1 MAADRLD
8 TAFDE
13 TSRRHP
19 DRVAVVDSSTSL
31 SYAELGRR
39 ADLLATRL
47 RTAGAAPERFVGL
60 HVAPGVDLI
69 VGILAI
75 AKSGA
80 GYVVLDPAYP
90 AARLGYLLTD
100 CRPVAVLADGAAP
113 DAVDELGVPVVALD
127 SWQSAAVSAPAA
139 EAPVSASDVAYVIYT
154 SGTTGQP
161 KGVVVEHRN
170 VLRLFSA
177 TQHWFGF
184 GPGDVWTLFHS
195 ASFDFSVW
203 EIWGALLFGG
213 KLVVANQAARRHPGA
228 LLQVLAEHQVTVLNQ
243 TPSAFRQ
250 LAESDESEPGTLP
263 DSLRLVIF
271 GGERLDLDLVAP
283 FMRRHPAVE
292 LVNMYGITETT
303 VHVTYRRLTP
313 ADLSGR
319 PVSPIGA
326 PIPDL
331 TVQLLDGDG
340 NPVPDGTPGEMW
352 VGGAGVARG
361 YHNRPELTAERF
373 VRRSS
378 ESVWYRS
385 GDRAVMQSGELYYLG
400 RADDQVKVN
409 GFRIEPAEIE
419 ATLRGHPDIAAAVVT
434 TGVGQY
440 GAVELVALVVSTG
453 PPDGDPVPAWRR
465 YLLGELPVHLRPA
478 RYLVVR
484 DIALTN
490 NGKLDRAAAAATAR
504 QLLRQL
510 YPDVEENSVN
520 DPDHIRTVLE
530 PKVVAAAVAALPQT
544 DIGLEEDLFDLGL
557 TSLGFVRIMSEL
569 NAEFGTSLNGSE
581 LADIASVRTIA
592 EAIAHA
598 TTVTA

>member
-1 MAADRLD
+1 MSADRLD
-8 TAFDE
+8 SAFDE
-13 TSRRHP
+13 VSRKYP
-19 DRVAVVDSSTSL
+19 DRIAVADSATSL
-31 SYAELGRR
+31 TYAKLGRR
-39 ADLLATRL
+39 ADLLAAQL
-47 RTAGAAPERFVGL
+47 RAVGAAPERFVGL
-60 HVAPGVDLI
+60 HAAPGVDLI

-75 AKSGA
+75 VKSGA
-80 GYVVLDPAYP
+80 GYLVLDPAYP
-90 AARLGYLLTD
+90 ATRLGYLLTD
-100 CRPVAVLADGAAP
+100 CRPVAVLAAGAVSA
-113 DAVDELGVPVVALD
+113 AVTEIKVPVLAME
-127 SWQSAAVSAPAA
+127 SWQSAVPVEVASPAVSDHDP
-139 EAPVSASDVAYVIYT
+139 AYVIYT

-177 TQHWFGF
+177 TEQWFGF
-184 GPGDVWTLFHS
+184 GPEDVWTLFHS

-203 EIWGALLFGG
+203 EIWGALLFGA
-213 KLVVANQAARRHPGA
+213 KLVVVSQAARRHPSA

-250 LAESDESEPGTLP
+250 LAGVEGSEPGALP
-263 DSLRLVIF
+263 ASLRLVVF
-271 GGERLDLDLVAP
+271 GGERLDVDLVAP
-283 FMRRHPAVE
+283 FMRRHPKVE

-303 VHVTYRRLTP
+303 VHVTYRRLTV

-319 PVSPIGA
+319 QVSPIGV

-331 TVQLLDGDG
+331 TVQLRDADD

-373 VRRSS
+373 VQRESG
-378 ESVWYRS
+378 SVWYRS
-385 GDRAVMQSGELYYLG
+385 GDRAVVQSGELLYLG
-400 RADDQVKVN
+400 RADDQLKVN

-419 ATLRGHPDIAAAVVT
+419 AALRGHPDVAAAVVT
-434 TGVGQY
+434 TGIGQY
-440 GAVELVALVVSTG
+440 GAVKLVALVV
-453 PPDGDPVPAWRR
+453 PARPLDGDPGPAWRR
-465 YLLGELPVHLRPA
+465 YLLGELPAHLRPTK
-478 RYLVVR
+478 YFVV
-484 DIALTN
+484 DDLHLTN

-504 QLLRQL
+504 RRLQQL
-510 YPDVEENSVN
+510 YPDLKENPVN

-530 PKVVAAAVAALPQT
+530 PKVAAVVAAALPQT